1 MRAVAFDRDLDG
13 DGEGKRVRSIRV
25 CVGLWAGSWLPPAAG
40 VRAEERV
47 DSLLNSLRSIKKTI

>member
-1 MRAVAFDRDLDG
+1 LDG

-47 DSLLNSLRSIKKTI
+47 DSSLLNALRSNFFLKKYKG